1 MPPNWDSWGKVRVLG
16 GNFDAEAVSESWALD
31 IDEQFAAD
39 ETPTLEDLEENRQ
52 LAEEEGADLQTDSA
66 VARYNDWCKEPDTGG
81 LALVQNAMNRSDDV
95 TVKSENTQEF
105 LEAQLRILDVLKSKQ
120 PDRTD
125 GHIGLETLSKHYQDG
140 GLAGVSEH
148 IGPVQINVGGIQVDA
163 DDMVQQINVSPL
175 HPPDYTKKTKLN
187 EQDRKPQAPSEAS
200 ADDSTPAFEVKD
212 LNNNQLDTFFQGLM
226 KKTKP
231 TDSPRS

>member
-31 IDEQFAAD
+31 IDERFSAGG
-39 ETPTLEDLEENRQ
+39 TPTLEDLEENRRR
-52 LAEEEGADLQTDSA
+52 ADEEGDDVQTDSA

-81 LALVQNAMNRSDDV
+81 LALVQNAMNKGDDV

-105 LEAQLRILDVLKSKQ
+105 LEAQLRILEVLKSKQ

-125 GHIGLETLSKHYQDG
+125 SSHVGLESLSKHYQDG
-140 GLAGVSEH
+140 GLAAVSEH

-163 DDMVQQINVSPL
+163 DDMVQQINVSLNPSFNPSPL
-175 HPPDYTKKTKLN
+175 FSHETHGVRRRKN
-187 EQDRKPQAPSEAS
+187 ED
-200 ADDSTPAFEVKD
+200 
-212 LNNNQLDTFFQGLM
+212 
-226 KKTKP
+226 
-231 TDSPRS
+231 